1 MKKLSTLFSIVGFAI
16 QFVAPVLLFGDVIP
30 YTKEQVGKCLTG
42 MAYVAGA
49 VLLFFALKKV
59 KEWLLQKPK
68 SILRGILLSL
78 PSVFWWVAIFLALDY
93 VRAFTITLTEYWVKV
108 IYFVV
113 VGRICYIISEAL
125 EAEEGV
131 KE

>member
-30 YTKEQVGKCLTG
+30 YTQESVGKCLTG
-42 MAYVAGA
+42 MGYVAGA
-49 VLLFFALKKV
+49 VLLFFALKKA

-78 PSVFWWVAIFLALDY
+78 PSIFWWVAIFLALDY
-93 VRAFTITLTEYWVKV
+93 VRAFTLTLTEYWVKV

-125 EAEEGV
+125 EAEEGA
-131 KE
+131 KA

>member
-30 YTKEQVGKCLTG
+30 YTQESVGKCLTG
-42 MAYVAGA
+42 MGYVAGA
-49 VLLFFALKKV
+49 VLLFFALKKA

-78 PSVFWWVAIFLALDY
+78 PSIFWWVAIFFALGY
-93 VRAFTITLTEYWVKV
+93 VRAFTMTLTEYWVKV

-125 EAEEGV
+125 DAEEGA
-131 KE
+131 KA